1 MLCFLSWGLLAYIW
15 IMYKVL
21 TTLTEPAIRS
31 IGNAPSHI
39 SWIHSGVL
47 HVGLLGI
54 VDLQQLDLASLMLTL
69 HLGLSWMASSHTT
82 LGTEV
87 HSRQETQQYI
97 CSGSTPFM
105 LLFLLNFMGGWFNHQ
120 LQKLIDFII
129 SVSCFWFIDV

>member
-1 MLCFLSWGLLAYIW
+1 MKFNQFCNNIILLLCFLSWGLLAYIW

-31 IGNAPSHI
+31 IGRAPSHI

-54 VDLQQLDLASLMLTL
+54 VDLQQLDLASWMLTL

-82 LGTEV
+82 LRTEV

-97 CSGSTPFM
+97 YSGSTPFM

-120 LQKLIDFII
+120 SILFC
-129 SVSCFWFIDV
+129 VH